1 MTRLTPK
8 PVLFILS
15 LAVFFSGGHTEGSLP
30 LYQNAEYTVWPDGV
44 VQPPF
49 EARVYSNDEIRSE
62 YEFAKRPGLAREIV
76 FKFSINGYDN
86 ERPPFMDHR
95 FILPLGGSAV
105 QTPVIDF
112 GHPHSSDQAVY
123 PIEPDRLNPEE
134 EVTVTFRMDASQVME
149 SFRENG
155 QWMGADGSV
164 IRADEFQGFFIAGN
178 TDPLTWDF
186 SSLNQRADLQ
196 LTDQNGDDIYETAL
210 QFRYNADRLADKLN
224 RGVWRLIEDVD
235 RYPDLI
241 SQQPLVD
248 ALYQMSLE
256 EMVQDIRSD
265 STFMAGRE
273 WPGVWTRDIS
283 YSILLSLALIE
294 PETARR
300 SLLAKVNDGEII
312 QDTGTGGSWPVST
325 DRMTWAMAAWEV
337 YLATGDDE
345 WLNEAYGIIKKS
357 AEKDITT
364 IFDPETGLVRGESS
378 FLDWREQSYPAWM
391 TPGDIAVSQNLGTN
405 IVHYQTYRILSE
417 MSQMLNQPHETWSDI
432 ADNISG
438 AVNEYLWLEDAGYY
452 GQFRYGRIFQSV
464 SGRSETLGEALAILC
479 SVADKNQA
487 QEIISNIPR
496 GPFGP
501 ACFSPQIPG
510 IEPYH
515 NNGIWPFVTAY
526 YTWAAASAGRLDAV
540 QYGLGSIYRAAAL
553 FLTNKENMAAESGDY
568 VGTAINSDRQLWS
581 VAGGLAAVYRVL
593 FGMRLEKDGLQFS
606 PAVPRAYD
614 GVRILTDFPYRNAL
628 LNISVSGWGS
638 EIRNFYL
645 DGIPASPMIPTDLKG
660 EHRIEIILQPN
671 TVAEVKKS
679 TVAPVVFSLPTPVI
693 DSRGVF
699 SPGIHSALAAD
710 VEVSPVSAEYHI
722 YRNGQFLSVE
732 SNISELNDQ
741 LNSHAHSDNPN
752 PVEFQVAAADS
763 RLQDSFMSEP
773 VLLWNEEP
781 IIAEPVID
789 DAVSMVTCGSKNCID
804 SRLPDPA
811 VVHYA
816 AEIQKPGKY
825 LVAVNYSNGNGPV
838 NTDNKCALRTL
849 YSDGEMAGV
858 LIFPQQGVDNW
869 DFLEKSNHIPVELP
883 EGKHLFD
890 LRYDAWNQNM
900 NITENRVILGTME
913 LYRISD

>member
-49 EARVYSNDEIRSE
+49 EAMVYSNDEIRSE

-417 MSQMLNQPHETWSDI
+417 MSQMLNQPHETW
-432 ADNISG
+432 
-438 AVNEYLWLEDAGYY
+438 
-452 GQFRYGRIFQSV
+452 
-464 SGRSETLGEALAILC
+464 
-479 SVADKNQA
+479 
-487 QEIISNIPR
+487 
-496 GPFGP
+496 
-501 ACFSPQIPG
+501 
-510 IEPYH
+510 
-515 NNGIWPFVTAY
+515 
-526 YTWAAASAGRLDAV
+526 
-540 QYGLGSIYRAAAL
+540 
-553 FLTNKENMAAESGDY
+553 
-568 VGTAINSDRQLWS
+568 
-581 VAGGLAAVYRVL
+581 
-593 FGMRLEKDGLQFS
+593 
-606 PAVPRAYD
+606 
-614 GVRILTDFPYRNAL
+614 
-628 LNISVSGWGS
+628 
-638 EIRNFYL
+638 
-645 DGIPASPMIPTDLKG
+645 
-660 EHRIEIILQPN
+660 
-671 TVAEVKKS
+671 
-679 TVAPVVFSLPTPVI
+679 
-693 DSRGVF
+693 
-699 SPGIHSALAAD
+699 
-710 VEVSPVSAEYHI
+710 
-722 YRNGQFLSVE
+722 
-732 SNISELNDQ
+732 
-741 LNSHAHSDNPN
+741 
-752 PVEFQVAAADS
+752 
-763 RLQDSFMSEP
+763 
-773 VLLWNEEP
+773 
-781 IIAEPVID
+781 
-789 DAVSMVTCGSKNCID
+789 
-804 SRLPDPA
+804 
-811 VVHYA
+811 
-816 AEIQKPGKY
+816 
-825 LVAVNYSNGNGPV
+825 
-838 NTDNKCALRTL
+838 
-849 YSDGEMAGV
+849 
-858 LIFPQQGVDNW
+858 
-869 DFLEKSNHIPVELP
+869 
-883 EGKHLFD
+883 
-890 LRYDAWNQNM
+890 
-900 NITENRVILGTME
+900 
-913 LYRISD
+913 